1 LIKQPYFSLLIDLE
15 NLERKLTEINLISI
29 DITLYNECSIFISN
43 FLKVS
48 NKMQNKL
55 KNITKLLKSKN
66 LIYRWFLTNIQY
78 RQ

>member
-1 LIKQPYFSLLIDLE
+1 MIKQPYFSLLIDLE